1 MEKSEK
7 IQKEFE
13 KLQEVFEKC
22 DEPLKKVI
30 NGLLQ
35 ETAFLSVELQDMREV
50 LENTGMIK
58 IHPTDFTRQ
67 KALPIANEY
76 RRTLNIYSLNIKVL
90 ASVLKNVDGAEDD
103 AFLNW
108 IKKKE
113 AEND

>member
-35 ETAFLSVELQDMREV
+35 ETAFLSVELQEMRTI

-58 IHPTDFTRQ
+58 IHPNDFTRQ
-67 KALPIANEY
+67 KALPISNEY
-76 RRTLNIYSLNIKVL
+76 RRTLNVYSLNIKVI
-90 ASVLKNVDGAEDD
+90 ASVLKNVDGVEDD
-103 AFLNW
+103 AFLSW
-108 IKKKE
+108 MKKKE
-113 AEND
+113 VEND

>member
-35 ETAFLSVELQDMREV
+35 ETAFLSVELQEMRTI

-58 IHPTDFTRQ
+58 IHPTDFTKQ

-76 RRTLNIYSLNIKVL
+76 RRTLNVYSLNIKVL
-90 ASVLKNVDGAEDD
+90 ASILKNIDGAEDD
-103 AFLNW
+103 AFLSW
-108 IKKKE
+108 MKKKE

>member
-7 IQKEFE
+7 IQKEVE
-13 KLQEVFEKC
+13 RLQEIFEKC
-22 DEPLKKVI
+22 DDPVKKVI

-58 IHPTDFTRQ
+58 IHPNDFTKQ

-90 ASVLKNVDGAEDD
+90 ASILKNVDGVEDD
-103 AFLNW
+103 AFLSW
-108 IKKKE
+108 MKKKE

>member
-13 KLQEVFEKC
+13 RLQEIFEKC
-22 DEPLKKVI
+22 DDPVKKVI

-35 ETAFLSVELQDMREV
+35 ETAFLSVELQEMRTI

-58 IHPTDFTRQ
+58 IHPKDFTRQ
-67 KALPIANEY
+67 KALPISNEY
-76 RRTLNIYSLNIKVL
+76 RRTLNVYSLNIKVI
-90 ASVLKNVDGAEDD
+90 ASVLKNVDGVEDD
-103 AFLNW
+103 AFLSW
-108 IKKKE
+108 MKKKE

>member
-7 IQKEFE
+7 IKKEFE
-13 KLQEVFEKC
+13 KLQEIFEKC
-22 DEPLKKVI
+22 DEPIKNVI

-35 ETAFLSVELQDMREV
+35 ETAFLAIELQTMREV

-108 IKKKE
+108 MKKKE

>member
-22 DEPLKKVI
+22 DDPLKKVI

-58 IHPTDFTRQ
+58 IHPTDFTKQ

-76 RRTLNIYSLNIKVL
+76 RRTLNVYSLNIKVL
-90 ASVLKNVDGAEDD
+90 ASILKNIDGAEDD

-108 IKKKE
+108 MKKKE